1 MASAGVLK
9 PIINK
14 EKTYKSLFR
23 WANAPVAAKTTTN
36 GELISKLTESN
47 FFVES
52 NAGGGFLGEHFL
64 GVEEDTLLLLEGLLG
79 LCLCMLR
86 MICHLC

>member
-1 MASAGVLK
+1 MCKRARCGRDY
-9 PIINK
+9 N
-14 EKTYKSLFR
+14 
-23 WANAPVAAKTTTN
+23 N
-36 GELISKLTESN
+36 GELMKRLTESN

-52 NAGGGFLGEHFL
+52 NARAGFLGEHFL

-79 LCLCMLR
+79 LSLCMLR

>member
-1 MASAGVLK
+1 MCKRARCGRDY
-9 PIINK
+9 N
-14 EKTYKSLFR
+14 
-23 WANAPVAAKTTTN
+23 N
-36 GELISKLTESN
+36 GELMKRLTESN

-52 NAGGGFLGEHFL
+52 NALVGFLGEHFL

-79 LCLCMLR
+79 LSLCMLR

>member
-1 MASAGVLK
+1 MCKRARCGRDY
-9 PIINK
+9 N
-14 EKTYKSLFR
+14 
-23 WANAPVAAKTTTN
+23 N
-36 GELISKLTESN
+36 GELMKRLTESN

-52 NAGGGFLGEHFL
+52 NALVGFLGEHFL

>member
-1 MASAGVLK
+1 MATRAE
-9 PIINK
+9 IIK
-14 EKTYKSLFR
+14 RAITL
-23 WANAPVAAKTTTN
+23 VAAQSTF
-36 GELISKLTESN
+36 KLTKSN

-52 NAGGGFLGEHFL
+52 NALVGFLGEHFL

-79 LCLCMLR
+79 LSLCMLR

>member
-1 MASAGVLK
+1 MCKRARCGQDY
-9 PIINK
+9 N
-14 EKTYKSLFR
+14 
-23 WANAPVAAKTTTN
+23 N
-36 GELISKLTESN
+36 GELMKRLTESN

-52 NAGGGFLGEHFL
+52 NALVGFLGEHFL

-79 LCLCMLR
+79 LSLCMLR